1 MYEIMFV
8 CVKLIDLSVDTS
20 QISMLKHLSST
31 LLTSTVMNALLLLNL
46 LYNLNKND
54 GLYKNKNRKYYQE

>member
-1 MYEIMFV
+1 MFV